1 MGQGDA
7 PGRGEEVR
15 RRGSSSG
22 SPEAANFG
30 RASCWFGGSPM
41 TNYVGSRRFLQ
52 EREKGGEEGAVG
64 GFIGGPVLR
73 R

>member
-22 SPEAANFG
+22 SPLVSNFTG
-30 RASCWFGGSPM
+30 DARRRAEI
-41 TNYVGSRRFLQ
+41 RREISSSSMCLEQ
-52 EREKGGEEGAVG
+52 RREKGREEDAWG
-64 GFIGGPVLR
+64 LL
-73 R
+73 